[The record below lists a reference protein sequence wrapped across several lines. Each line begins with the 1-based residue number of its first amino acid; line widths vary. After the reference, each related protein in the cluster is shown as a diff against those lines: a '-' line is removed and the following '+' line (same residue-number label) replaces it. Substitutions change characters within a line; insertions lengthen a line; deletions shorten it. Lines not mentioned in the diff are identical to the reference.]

1 MKILPSNVV
10 PVFMPGAGIGNDFG
24 LIGPQIRYFDVYYI
38 NPPVVGFSVA
48 VPPAEEIP

>member
-1 MKILPSNVV
+1 MKILPSTTVV
-10 PVFMPGAGIGNDFG
+10 TFMDGAGIGHDFG
-24 LIGPQIRYFDVYYI
+24 QIGPQVRYFDVYYI

>member
-10 PVFMPGAGIGNDFG
+10 PVFMDGAGIGHDFG
-24 LIGPQIRYFDVYYI
+24 QIAPQVRYFDVYYI